1 LKKVQNLIQITYDA
15 GTTGE
20 VLSPVRGDSE
30 EIVVGAHDALV
41 VAPVDAPVNAP
52 VDAPVD
58 APVNAP
64 AMDAPVHGPVDA
76 HAMDAAANVLDRVGL
91 TREEVSR
98 LPPDLRVLH
107 ASLINAPEGRVGVK
121 FQIPPEMF
129 FHDGRE
135 VLLPF
140 KEFQDFLQATSS
152 EDKWL
157 DEGVITVWL
166 MLVTKN

>member
-1 LKKVQNLIQITYDA
+1 MIQITYDA

-52 VDAPVD
+52 VDAPPEEPPVNAPVNAPVD

-64 AMDAPVHGPVDA
+64 VDAPA
-76 HAMDAAANVLDRVGL
+76 TDAATDVLDRVGL
-91 TREEVSR
+91 TREEVSL
-98 LPPDLRVLH
+98 LPPDLRELH
-107 ASLINAPEGRVGVK
+107 TLLINAPEGTVGAR
-121 FQIPPEMF
+121 FMIPPGMF
-129 FHDGRE
+129 LHDGRE
-135 VLLPF
+135 VLLLF
-140 KEFQDFLQATSS
+140 KEFQDFLQAASS

-157 DEGVITVWL
+157 DVGVITVWL

>member
-1 LKKVQNLIQITYDA
+1 MIQITYDA

-30 EIVVGAHDALV
+30 EIVVGAHGAPVDAQ
-41 VAPVDAPVNAP
+41 VDAPVNAP
-52 VDAPVD
+52 VDAPPEEPPVN

-64 AMDAPVHGPVDA
+64 VDAPA
-76 HAMDAAANVLDRVGL
+76 TDAAADVLDRVGL